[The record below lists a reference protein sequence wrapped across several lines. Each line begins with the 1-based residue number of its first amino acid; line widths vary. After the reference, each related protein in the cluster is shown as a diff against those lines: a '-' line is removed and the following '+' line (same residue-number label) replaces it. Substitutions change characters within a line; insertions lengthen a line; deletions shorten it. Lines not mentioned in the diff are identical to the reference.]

1 VTIIASDV
9 SIPTTLDL
17 NAAPQCLP
25 SPEETRKRRAQQ
37 ARHQTAACPHCGEW
51 AVVETVTVNR
61 PGLPTVVQ
69 TISRCQRNPRWQEE
83 RCPLTILHEGWAP
96 DPPDDTADDQA
107 PAESL
112 REALRE
118 ALRDERPQAKA
129 EAEEEE
135 SMPGTRCRTCEK
147 CGADIAHRGVRAKMC
162 APCADAKKV
171 ERDREHNQRMSE
183 QRKRKRNVQAPHPQ
197 PQAIEPDTPPQN
209 VPRPVPSALRV
220 SVLTLAQQATDNAG
234 ARALLRDALALSPE
248 RQDLLRRLLDDVE
261 VA

>member
-1 VTIIASDV
+1 MSITAADIP
-9 SIPTTLDL
+9 IPTILSLHDVVQRRPT
-17 NAAPQCLP
+17 A
-25 SPEETRKRRAQQ
+25 EEIRKHRSRE

-51 AVVETVTVNR
+51 AIVETVTVNR
-61 PGLPTVVQ
+61 PGLPGVVQ
-69 TISRCQRNPRWQEE
+69 TLSRCQRNPRWQEE
-83 RCPLTILHEGWAP
+83 RCPLTILSEEWAP

-135 SMPGTRCRTCEK
+135 SMPERTCET
-147 CGADIAHRGVRAKMC
+147 CGADIAHRGVRAKFCVAC
-162 APCADAKKV
+162 AAAKKV

-183 QRKRKRNVQAPHPQ
+183 RRKYKRVVQ
-197 PQAIEPDTPPQN
+197 TPLQQDAHRI
-209 VPRPVPSALRV
+209 VPPALRV
-220 SVLTLAQQATDNAG
+220 SVLTLAQQAADPG